1 MVKKYF
7 VCAFVGFILLFLTAE
22 AFAWDGQRKGF
33 LLGFGVGLG
42 MTSFTQKVSWS
53 DYHWQGSARSE
64 SPGEEKAEFM
74 KCLTVG
80 FPKPPPPPSYYQEV
94 SLTILGESPRE
105 DKAAFM
111 SDFKIGYAPNNSW
124 AIYYT
129 SKISWFGITNVR
141 GNDVTIANGLGALGV
156 SYWFK
161 LQAPSPFIAGGL
173 GYSTWALPF
182 EDNPPDA
189 WMGFGLFAGGGYEFS
204 RHVSIEGYLSWGKPK
219 HEEFGIEV
227 SSSALSLML
236 TVNVLGY

>member
-1 MVKKYF
+1 MTKKYITL
-7 VCAFVGFILLFLTAE
+7 VLVSFILLFLTANGH
-22 AFAWDGQRKGF
+22 AWNGQRKGF
-33 LLGFGVGLG
+33 LLGFGIGPGL
-42 MTSFTQKVSWS
+42 TSFTQKVAVGWISV
-53 DYHWQGSARSE
+53 E
-64 SPGEEKAEFM
+64 S
-74 KCLTVG
+74 
-80 FPKPPPPPSYYQEV
+80 S
-94 SLTILGESPRE
+94 RE
-105 DKAAFM
+105 DKTAVM
-111 SDFKIGYAPNNSW
+111 TDFKIGFAPENTW

-129 SKISWFGITNVR
+129 SKVSWFGMTNAL
-141 GNDVTIANGLGALGV
+141 GNNVTIANGLGALAG

-161 LQAPSPFIAGGL
+161 PQAPSPFIAGGL

-182 EDNPPDA
+182 EDNPPDT